1 MPDERVHL
9 GNPAAF
15 RFGRREDYQVVIEIT
30 WCFCH
35 DIHLKEVG
43 EWIGEGHRNLAYR
56 VYRQLRHQM
65 SVVLHRGWKK
75 LTGVVEVDETM
86 LGKCHAG
93 VGRMPVQVWIIGVC
107 EQKPGGLMTCR
118 CLYTDH
124 RNRETCVGF
133 IADKCLAGS
142 TTVRSDGWKAY
153 QCLPLYGFGHEWV
166 NHSVEFMR
174 KRDGVSTQRMES
186 L

>member
-1 MPDERVHL
+1 L
-9 GNPAAF
+9 TNPVAF
-15 RFGRREDYQVVIEIT
+15 RFARRHNYQVVIEIT
-30 WCFCH
+30 WCLCH

-56 VYRQLRHQM
+56 VYRQLRHQL

-75 LTGVVEVDETM
+75 LTGVVDLDETM

-93 VGRMPVQVWIIGVC
+93 VGRMPIPVWIIGVC

-124 RNRETCVGF
+124 RNRATCVGF

-142 TTVRSDGWKAY
+142 TTVWSDGWKAY
-153 QCLPLYGFGHEWV
+153 QCLYGFGHEWV

-174 KRDGVSTQRMES
+174 KRNGVNTQRMES
-186 L
+186 GC